1 MLQGYDLLRKIHIY
15 VWGLPLSLFKMLG
28 VIIYSLY
35 RELLVQHSLP
45 SPNMIRPSTNKSE
58 VLLAMKGMGAMQF
71 MQSMGSFFL

>member
-35 RELLVQHSLP
+35 RELLVQHSPP
-45 SPNMIRPSTNKSE
+45 SPNMFRPSTNKSE
-58 VLLAMKGMGAMQF
+58 GMGAMQF